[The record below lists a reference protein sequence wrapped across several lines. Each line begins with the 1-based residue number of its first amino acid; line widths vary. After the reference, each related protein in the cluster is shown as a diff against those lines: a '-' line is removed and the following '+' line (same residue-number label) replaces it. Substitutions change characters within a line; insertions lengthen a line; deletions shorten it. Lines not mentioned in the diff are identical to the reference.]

1 MKLFLNPH
9 LSPLSHI
16 GMQSAAVSV
25 GAFAIGAAVVAGFVK
40 LSGIIL
46 AGESLGVSFV
56 AFYVGMPLCALILT
70 GLASGAIALV
80 RHFHANAGG
89 TGLQV
94 LDHGTK
100 LVVTEV
106 AEGSPAQKSGIKV
119 GDVIRDIDGVPVS
132 FYSAKT
138 VSSLLGDKDYSAGS
152 VVSVR
157 VTRPSM
163 NRSGVFST
171 FLARGNFLHFAVTRA
186 PLTTVKDQQL
196 DDAPENVTADSNQ
209 VPGATTCVRTTF
221 RREVRASTL
230 QQTEVVYTEGANLG
244 SQQPPAASSSVRQN
258 ANFDHIVDEDAHRLP
273 AIGHGAGSQTMVAV
287 H

>member
-70 GLASGAIALV
+70 GLVSGMIALV
-80 RHFHANAGG
+80 RHLHAKPGG

-100 LVVTEV
+100 LVVTAV
-106 AEGSPAQKSGIKV
+106 AEDSPAQKSGIKV
-119 GDVIRDIDGVPVS
+119 GDVIRDINERS
-132 FYSAKT
+132 
-138 VSSLLGDKDYSAGS
+138 VSSFSAEAVSRLLGDKDYSAGS
-152 VVSVR
+152 VVSFNIKRPDFDHKTSLR
-157 VTRPSM
+157 V
-163 NRSGVFST
+163 
-171 FLARGNFLHFAVTRA
+171 AITRA

-196 DDAPENVTADSNQ
+196 GDTPENVTAGSNQ
-209 VPGATTCVRTTF
+209 VSGAATCVRTTTF

-230 QQTEVVYTEGANLG
+230 QQTEVVYTEGVNFD
-244 SQQPPAASSSVRQN
+244 SQQPAASSSVRQN
-258 ANFDHIVDEDAHRLP
+258 AHLAHIADEDAHRLP
-273 AIGHGAGSQTMVAV
+273 AIGHEAGCQTMVAV